1 MRPLAVGGAQLCRSR
16 QRWPG
21 RVTLGRA
28 GAQTPEPSAGLPR
41 APPFAGWARA
51 PAGPSAATGRP
62 RRQCGIGWMR
72 VPFPG
77 SLRPPSFA
85 AGGRGRPRAG
95 RKAGR
100 SRQRGPWLSD
110 SSQPFPLG
118 PPSPRRRPS
127 PGMQGAGGCREIG
140 GAAALGHAGPCADR
154 TPPHLVPPPSDW
166 AGCSRRARHLE
177 AAGPTATLVENGS
190 RCGASGPPPT
200 HPGGRQPRGE
210 TGAPPPSSPRV
221 RSTAALEGP
230 GAVRGG
236 AGFPCSWARNV

>member
-1 MRPLAVGGAQLCRSR
+1 MAVGGAQLCRSR

-41 APPFAGWARA
+41 APPSVGWARA

-95 RKAGR
+95 RKDE
-100 SRQRGPWLSD
+100 GPASEPPGCPTRLS
-110 SSQPFPLG
+110 PFPWAHL
-118 PPSPRRRPS
+118 PRGGGRH
-127 PGMQGAGGCREIG
+127 QGCRERVG
-140 GAAALGHAGPCADR
+140 VGR
-154 TPPHLVPPPSDW
+154 LVRPPPSDTQGPARTGPHPTLCRRRRTGPAAV
-166 AGCSRRARHLE
+166 AGRATWRPRGPRRPWWRTVL
-177 AAGPTATLVENGS
+177 AAA
-190 RCGASGPPPT
+190 PPDPR
-200 HPGGRQPRGE
+200 PGGREPRAE

-221 RSTAALEGP
+221 RPTAALEGP
-230 GAVRGG
+230 GAVSGG
-236 AGFPCSWARNV
+236 ASFPCSWARNV